1 MCPVGLARRVA
12 SRTRRASPACEPD
25 AASRIPTRDPTLC
38 VEPPCESRRA
48 KPMCALSR
56 FAKPP
61 CELPPSVRRRQD
73 FAVVRSWAAVRGNIL
88 ARCVP
93 RWPSVAIFRRG
104 AFPGGYPWQFSRFMH
119 PRRGLGREKRPFL
132 ATYRRR
138 VSKTSW
144 HWQDSRA
151 MYPKSAANRLS
162 GMHSA
167 KILPGR
173 APFRCTD
180 PSNHIWGANLAGEPP
195 LHWPLESCIPRRSCH
210 PSPPNSARDR
220 KHGAALMARQP
231 A

>member
-1 MCPVGLARRVA
+1 MLRRPRA
-12 SRTRRASPACEPD
+12 TRVVKLNSER
-25 AASRIPTRDPTLC
+25 
-38 VEPPCESRRA
+38 RRA
-48 KPMCALSR
+48 KRSPSFVLGGVPRILPLALFCGR
-56 FAKPP
+56 
-61 CELPPSVRRRQD
+61 
-73 FAVVRSWAAVRGNIL
+73 AVVISREVNPGIRPWQDLREMRSRATGGGNISP
-88 ARCVP
+88 RCVP
-93 RWPSVAIFRRG
+93 WRLAVAI
-104 AFPGGYPWQFSRFMH
+104 SRFMH
-119 PRRGLGREKRPFL
+119 PRRGPGREKRPSL
-132 ATYRRR
+132 ATYCRR

-180 PSNHIWGANLAGEPP
+180 PSNHTWGANLAGEPP

-210 PSPPNSARDR
+210 PSPPNSASDR